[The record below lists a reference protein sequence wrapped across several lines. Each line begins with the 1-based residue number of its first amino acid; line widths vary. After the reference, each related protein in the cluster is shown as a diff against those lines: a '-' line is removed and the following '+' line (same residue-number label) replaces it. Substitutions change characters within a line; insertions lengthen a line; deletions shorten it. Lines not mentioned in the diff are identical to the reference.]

1 LSLDGCVMAGDESFD
16 GHCECPDQPFAFL
29 KLWTGSPSADANSS
43 PPTNVPRQR
52 GPKPIPPAAFGDAR
66 YTTAANEDSNPIGFG
81 ASLFSRGLIDRAE
94 I

>member
-1 LSLDGCVMAGDESFD
+1 M
-16 GHCECPDQPFAFL
+16 
-29 KLWTGSPSADANSS
+29 
-43 PPTNVPRQR
+43 
-52 GPKPIPPAAFGDAR
+52 PPAAFGDAG